1 MLIKEVILCQCKQFF
16 VALTAFVLALLP
28 TSPFDAVANGISQI
42 PYLQYLNWFF
52 PVTEC
57 VAVFE
62 VWLVCVAT
70 FYVYQGYYEMG

>member
-1 MLIKEVILCQCKQFF
+1 MPVQAIFI
-16 VALTAFVLALLP
+16 ALVAFVLAFLP

-57 VAVFE
+57 IAVLE
-62 VWLVCVAT
+62 VWLLCVAT
-70 FYVYQGYYEMG
+70 FYVYQAIMRWVKMIG